1 MNQMLASVNS
11 LKEALIALQADIDII
26 DLKQPKLGALGA
38 LDVQTVA
45 TIVRKINHQKPLS
58 ATIGDLPMQANIIS
72 SAVKQMAATDVDY
85 IKIGFFPAP
94 DWTDVI
100 AALKPLT
107 ENLKLIAVLFA
118 DQHPNL
124 NSIPQFSTAGFHGI
138 MLDTMNKSSGSL
150 TQVMDF
156 SKIEQ
161 FVNLAKQNQLFCGL
175 AGSLRVADIPQL
187 LTLKVDYL
195 GFRGALCANHQRTE
209 VLDYHAIQAV
219 KSALHV
225 KTAASG

>member
-156 SKIEQ
+156 SKIE
-161 FVNLAKQNQLFCGL
+161 LFCGL